1 MFSEQLNQFAI
12 GFAID
17 GRRFEKNR
25 EAPVG
30 FFDNFL
36 LLAVGFNFDRFFHG
50 IGLRL
55 WGVIPNRGCCA

>member
-17 GRRFEKNR
+17 GWGLKKNR

-36 LLAVGFNFDRFFHG
+36 LLAIGFNFDRFFHG
-50 IGLRL
+50 IGFRL
-55 WGVIPNRGCCA
+55 LGMIPNRGCCA